1 MLAEGLYPPRLK
13 RRVGGDWGHLANIQA
28 SVLLRRLGLDGLQ
41 RIVCSHLSEHNNRP
55 ELVVET
61 LTPLL
66 DGDESRLMVAAQDD
80 SLAWQELYA
89 GKAKSVHAT
98 DDPDLLVLTFRDD
111 TSAFDGE
118 RMESLARKGMVN
130 NTFNAYIMETLQ
142 AAGIPTHFEKRLSGT
157 ESLVKKLEM
166 IPVECVVRNIAAGGL
181 VKRLGVEEGQALSP
195 PTFELFL
202 KDDAKHDPMINE
214 SLAETFGWATPEQL
228 AEMKALTFQVN
239 EVLKALFEE
248 GGLLLV
254 DYKLEFGLFKGQIL
268 LGDEFSPDG
277 CRLWDAKT
285 REKLDKDRFR
295 QGLGGVIE
303 AYEEVGRRIGVR
315 FD

>member
-1 MLAEGLYPPRLK
+1 MEK
-13 RRVGGDWGHLANIQA
+13 RHEI
-28 SVLLRRLGLDGLQ
+28 
-41 RIVCSHLSEHNNRP
+41 
-55 ELVVET
+55 
-61 LTPLL
+61 
-66 DGDESRLMVAAQDD
+66 
-80 SLAWQELYA
+80 YA

-130 NTFNAYIMETLQ
+130 NTFNAFIMETLQ

-157 ESLVKKLEM
+157 ESLVKRLEM

-181 VKRLGVEEGQALSP
+181 VKRLGVEEGQTLSP

-228 AEMKALTFQVN
+228 AEMKALTFKVN

-254 DYKLEFGLFKGQIL
+254 DYKLEFGLFKGNIV